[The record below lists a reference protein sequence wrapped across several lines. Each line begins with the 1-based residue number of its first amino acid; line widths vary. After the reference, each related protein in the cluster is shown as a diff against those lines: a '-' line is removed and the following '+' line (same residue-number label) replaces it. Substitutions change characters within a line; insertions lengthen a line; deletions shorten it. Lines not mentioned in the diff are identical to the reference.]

1 MANSTLTMRDIKKKK
16 KKKTTKSSSSSLS
29 AEKKNTHDAFK
40 RHPNARIAFILV
52 SIIFTAWWLGL
63 GLGMLQYSQQEG
75 SAAKKGTR
83 LIFMRRFDHVFARI
97 GALFVGIVWMIR
109 LVIKS
114 LIHIRTSAFSSLSP
128 TRIIHEEHVW
138 IPAALYGL
146 QGFIRAWFYRLHST
160 LEEHIMSD
168 HVVLASCVVAGLMC
182 EIVIVLVSRA
192 VIKHTRLTMALKL
205 LAAITIMVSVLLC
218 IEVYYTAK
226 YHHTPKET
234 LVAALLG
241 FLCFQAPMM
250 GLFKSVTML
259 G

>member
-1 MANSTLTMRDIKKKK
+1 MRDIKKKK
-16 KKKTTKSSSSSLS
+16 KESSLSSSSSLS
-29 AEKKNTHDAFK
+29 AQKRNTYDAFK
-40 RHPNARIAFILV
+40 QHPNARIAFILV
-52 SIIFTAWWLGL
+52 SIISAAWWLGL

-75 SAAKKGTR
+75 PAARRGTQ
-83 LIFMRRFDHVFARI
+83 LTFMRRFDYVFARI
-97 GALFVGIVWMIR
+97 GALFVGIIWLIR
-109 LVIKS
+109 LCIKS
-114 LIHIRTSAFSSLSP
+114 LIHIRTSAFSKLSP
-128 TRIIHEEHVW
+128 ARIIHEEHVW

-168 HVVLASCVVAGLMC
+168 HVVLASCVIAGLMC

-192 VIKHTRLTMALKL
+192 VTKHTRLTMALKL

-234 LVAALLG
+234 LIAALLG

-250 GLFKSVTML
+250 GLFKSFTMF